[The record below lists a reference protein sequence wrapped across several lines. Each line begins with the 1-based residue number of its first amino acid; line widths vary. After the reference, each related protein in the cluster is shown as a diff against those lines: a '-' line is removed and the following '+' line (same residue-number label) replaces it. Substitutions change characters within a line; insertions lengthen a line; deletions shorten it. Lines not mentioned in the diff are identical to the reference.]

1 MNTSICN
8 FPGQFLCKQK
18 QCQLRVI
25 ILCPGEFSPGHH
37 RVIIYRAGQ
46 TGNGADIHN
55 ATIGRF
61 LQQLYNYTLMN
72 DDASKENTITLN
84 FFIQ

>member
-37 RVIIYRAGQ
+37 CIIIYGAGQ
-46 TGNGADIHN
+46 TGNGADIYN

-72 DDASKENTITLN
+72 DDALKKT
-84 FFIQ
+84 